1 MVRLVSRGACFAVVL
16 TLIACGGGESQ
27 NAAPSRDAASAGS
40 SRPSGNGACGLLM
53 QSEVDELFGTG
64 VGAGVDETLDG
75 NVEICSWPS
84 GDEPSLLLQ
93 VSPGSSEI
101 RAAVDLGDGYRVVD
115 IAEMSGPAAAAI
127 EEADGP
133 ETVVVFAITAGDKTV
148 TISPFGLRIAPASPQ
163 FEALKALLN
172 RIAARI

>member
-1 MVRLVSRGACFAVVL
+1 M
-16 TLIACGGGESQ
+16 
-27 NAAPSRDAASAGS
+27 
-40 SRPSGNGACGLLM
+40 M
-53 QSEVDELFGTG
+53 QGEVDELFGAG

-75 NVEICSWPS
+75 GVEICSWPS

-101 RAAVDLGDGYRVVD
+101 RAAVDLGDGYRAVD

-133 ETVVVFAITAGDKTV
+133 EAVVVFAIVAGDKTV
-148 TISPFGLRIAPASPQ
+148 TVSPFGLGIAAGSPQ
-163 FEALKALLN
+163 FEELIALLD
-172 RIAARI
+172 RVASRL